1 MYVLVHLV
9 ISTSPILPLL
19 APPTTPPSPEKIWQ
33 EDNLHLCLSP
43 YNCAATGTLSGM
55 IEVVLGAETLAA
67 VRETNSTSTDECCCR
82 QCHMQWL
89 VAHLQVS
96 SDVMNEKALY
106 EWLQAQHKG

>member
-1 MYVLVHLV
+1 M
-9 ISTSPILPLL
+9 
-19 APPTTPPSPEKIWQ
+19 
-33 EDNLHLCLSP
+33 CLSP

-67 VRETNSTSTDECCCR
+67 VRETGSTSTDERCR